1 MADHKCGVESTY
13 RCSLPEGHAG
23 QHESQQFIDMGEE
36 LRSVN
41 FAHGIVTTA
50 RNHFQDF
57 AKASEGRN
65 AQLRRKLKA
74 AKARNR
80 KLRERANGCHVVV
93 VVNANPAATADDLM
107 AIADATRE
115 PKKFPVAA

>member
-13 RCSLPEGHAG
+13 RCSLPEDHAG
-23 QHESQQFIDMGEE
+23 QHESQQFIDMGKAYD
-36 LRSVN
+36 RAIDQAIAYSKI
-41 FAHGIVTTA
+41 GKDYSA
-50 RNHFQDF
+50 RNV
-57 AKASEGRN
+57 E
-65 AQLRRKLKA
+65 LRRKLKA
-74 AKARNR
+74 AKARNK

-93 VVNANPAATADDLM
+93 VVNENPAATADDLM